1 MGKNVY
7 YVVDGTVIMK
17 CNNLKK
23 NTYLIDSLKCEN
35 EKKFCICFVFSV
47 TQLDVL
53 PGKVLKYFSV
63 SN

>member
-1 MGKNVY
+1 
-7 YVVDGTVIMK
+7 MK

-23 NTYLIDSLKCEN
+23 ILIDSLKCEN
-35 EKKFCICFVFSV
+35 EKKFCICFVFTV

-53 PGKVLKYFSV
+53 LAKVLKNFSV